1 MIEKLKRKVFRSIF
15 FSAAGVLFVILLALN
30 LMNVGQMIQKERS
43 VMDSAQSMLFS
54 EKKEKDRGR
63 NGEKGKP
70 DLLRSVSE
78 DELVIARLDE
88 DGNISDIQGFSDSG
102 DEDLID
108 AALEKAG
115 EKPEGKLGSWR
126 YRLEKNALLMLN
138 TSSFSRET
146 AEVALWSAAG
156 FCAACLL
163 FALLAHFLAER
174 IVKPADEAM
183 QAQRRFIADAS
194 HELKTP
200 LTVIDANAAVL
211 EKQVGQSKW
220 LDYIKDESERM
231 AGLVNALLRL
241 SGIEEES
248 EKSLPESLLFDAA
261 EIVMESSLPFES
273 VAFERG
279 LTLETDLPD
288 SLMLKGRAEDLG
300 QLVGILVDNAIKHA
314 SPDTAVRLVMESGT
328 IRRGRKE
335 ERQTAVRVTNTG
347 NPIPSDALPHLF
359 ERFYKA
365 DPSRQHTD
373 NSFGLGLAIAKAL
386 ADRNGWEI
394 AVQSPVGPEENE
406 TEFTIILRSGKE

>member
-88 DGNISDIQGFSDSG
+88 GGNISDIQGFSDSG

-126 YRLEKNALLMLN
+126 YRLEKDALVMLN

-328 IRRGRKE
+328 IRHGRKE

-347 NPIPSDALPHLF
+347 NPIPSDALPH
-359 ERFYKA
+359 
-365 DPSRQHTD
+365 
-373 NSFGLGLAIAKAL
+373 
-386 ADRNGWEI
+386 
-394 AVQSPVGPEENE
+394 
-406 TEFTIILRSGKE
+406 